1 MYSKKTRERQSCTA
15 IFHVNQTLYIT
26 FPDVTIPKSEI
37 LPDALACHPHLGL
50 KKELSGGGKILI
62 LFSLMCSDDTV
73 IHLTGTKMRNAN
85 W

>member
-15 IFHVNQTLYIT
+15 IFHANQTLYIA

-50 KKELSGGGKILI
+50 KKELFGEKNPYFVLVDVLG
-62 LFSLMCSDDTV
+62 
-73 IHLTGTKMRNAN
+73 
-85 W
+85 